1 MITVPSRHRRNTPLI
16 RLLARLGW
24 QRDPAAWT
32 VPCRDVDG
40 RRARLLIRLSSSGIT
55 ITTTAAGPLRLT
67 GQQVVQ
73 LLIATRD
80 GLNTFG
86 LLADPEHAESPRD
99 AWRDEAPTAPLDCP
113 GAQREMVHFERPP
126 RPTVREL
133 RARLGTPP
141 APTAIGHDVTAV
153 GS

>member
-1 MITVPSRHRRNTPLI
+1 VPSRHRRSTPLI

-24 QRDPAAWT
+24 QRDPEVWT

-40 RRARLLIRLSSSGIT
+40 SRARLLIRLSPSGIT
-55 ITTTAAGPLRLT
+55 ITTTATGPLRLT

-73 LLIATRD
+73 LWAATRD
-80 GLNTFG
+80 AINTFG
-86 LLADPEHAESPRD
+86 LLTDADHAESPQS
-99 AWRDEAPTAPLDCP
+99 AWRTEAPTAPLDCR
-113 GAQREMVHFERPP
+113 GVQREVVHFERPP

-141 APTAIGHDVTAV
+141 APTMV
-153 GS
+153 GP